1 MKRWYDLRLRTKL
14 FGIFGIALLLFL
26 VIGILGYRQNQN
38 RTMSD
43 TTLELSSKLGHAYL
57 KTENQYQGYL
67 GGDSLAYTK
76 ALSYLDSIDLT
87 VTRLKEY
94 QAATRYGG
102 NELVSLAEHLTEDA
116 YQYVDAIYNALR
128 SKRDENKI
136 RARLFSQ
143 SQTLYHSLCNAE
155 HPDATT
161 QALLTQYAS
170 LSEFYRTGDDRIL
183 DNIRAAFQ
191 TLAQENDLTRE
202 RKRAIEQ
209 IRQGLTELKDAT
221 EVTTAHHSALT
232 TLSPKVG
239 SSIEAYDRLHNITN
253 VVKTKRSLRLLAT
266 TIILAFIILGTCL
279 FLASNYMVRQTSR
292 VTKKIQQCAEGYFID
307 DLPSNI
313 LSYGDEFGDIMRATK
328 SFVLR
333 MQATLKAIQKGA
345 SVVAAASD
353 RLNIN
358 SQNLSQGVH
367 TQAANAEEVSS
378 TMEEMTA
385 NIDSNSERAKSSQHL
400 SQELGERLKTLALE
414 SRESLNSVETISSK
428 ILVVREIANQTNIL
442 ALNAAVE
449 AARAGEHG
457 RGFSVVAS
465 EVRKLAERSNEA
477 SHEIVEL
484 SMQSRQATQKTHKT
498 LDTVLPEM
506 EHTRLLMKEI
516 ADVSHEQLNSVT
528 QINMAIMQLNEVIQN
543 NASASEEVANNASQL
558 NEEAERLKQ
567 VIAFFTI
574 E

>member
-57 KTENQYQGYL
+57 KTENQYQRYL

-87 VTRLKEY
+87 VKRLKEY

-116 YQYVDAIYNALR
+116 YQYADAIYNALR

-170 LSEFYRTGDDRIL
+170 LSEFYRTGDDKIL
-183 DNIRAAFQ
+183 DNIRTAFQ
-191 TLAQENDLTRE
+191 TLAQQNDLTRE

-221 EVTTAHHSALT
+221 EVSTGHHSTLA
-232 TLSPKVG
+232 TLSPKLG
-239 SSIEAYDRLHNITN
+239 SSIEAYDKLHSITN
-253 VVKTKRSLRLLAT
+253 VQKTKRSLRLLST
-266 TIILAFIILGTCL
+266 TIILAFIILGACL

-345 SVVAAASD
+345 SVVAAASE

-358 SQNLSQGVH
+358 SQNLSQGVN
-367 TQAANAEEVSS
+367 TQAVNAEEVSS

-385 NIDSNSERAKSSQHL
+385 NIDSNTERAKSSQHL
-400 SQELGERLKTLALE
+400 SQELGDRLKTLALE
-414 SRESLNSVETISSK
+414 SRESLDSVETISAK

-449 AARAGEHG
+449 AARAGENG

-528 QINMAIMQLNEVIQN
+528 QINTAIMQLNEVIQN

>member
-57 KTENQYQGYL
+57 KTENQYQRYL

-94 QAATRYGG
+94 QTATRYGG

-136 RARLFSQ
+136 RASLFSQ
-143 SQTLYHSLCNAE
+143 SQTLYYSLCNAE

-170 LSEFYRTGDDRIL
+170 LSEFYRTRDEKIL
-183 DNIRAAFQ
+183 DNIQTAFH
-191 TLAQENDLTRE
+191 TLAQQNDLTRE

-221 EVTTAHHSALT
+221 EVSSAHHSALA
-232 TLSPKVG
+232 TLSPKLG

-253 VVKTKRSLRLLAT
+253 VMKTRRSLRLLAT
-266 TIILAFIILGTCL
+266 TILLAFIILGACL
-279 FLASNYMVRQTSR
+279 LLASNYMVRQTSR

-367 TQAANAEEVSS
+367 TQAANAGEVSS

-400 SQELGERLKTLALE
+400 SQELGDRLETLALE
-414 SRESLNSVETISSK
+414 SRASLNSVETISSK

-516 ADVSHEQLNSVT
+516 ADVSQEQLNSVT